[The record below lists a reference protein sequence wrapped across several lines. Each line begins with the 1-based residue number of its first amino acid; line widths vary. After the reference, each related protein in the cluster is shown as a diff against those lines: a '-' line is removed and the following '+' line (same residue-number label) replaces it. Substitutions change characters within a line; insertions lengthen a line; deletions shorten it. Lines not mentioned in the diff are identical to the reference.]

1 MTPERLR
8 AAIAAHRRADSP
20 ADAVQPEYLP
30 IGGLRHAAV
39 LVPVFEKDGAL
50 HVLLTRRPDHL
61 PRHPGQIS
69 FPGGRIDAEEDHLE
83 AALREAQE
91 EIGLDPAHVEV
102 VGRLSEAVV
111 LTSPFRLTP
120 WVASVP
126 YPYPYVAAPG
136 EVAEILH
143 LPLAD
148 LAAPGVHHME
158 TREAYGMWHQVHFFA
173 LGSIRLW
180 GATARVLAELV
191 AIWRTL

>member
-1 MTPERLR
+1 MILEQLR
-8 AAIAAHRRADSP
+8 GAIAAHHREDSP
-20 ADAVQPEYLP
+20 ADEIQPEYLP
-30 IGGLRHAAV
+30 IGGLHHAAV
-39 LVPVFEKDGAL
+39 LVPLHEKDGGL
-50 HVLLTRRPDHL
+50 HVLMTRRPEHMS
-61 PRHPGQIS
+61 RHPGQIS

-91 EIGLDPAHVEV
+91 EIGLEPAHADVI
-102 VGRLSEAVV
+102 GRLSEAVV

-143 LPLAD
+143 LPMAA
-148 LAAPGVHHME
+148 LAAPGAHHME
-158 TREAYGMWHQVHFFA
+158 TREAYGMWHQVHFFT
-173 LGSIRLW
+173 LGKVKLW

-191 AIWRTL
+191 SIWRTL